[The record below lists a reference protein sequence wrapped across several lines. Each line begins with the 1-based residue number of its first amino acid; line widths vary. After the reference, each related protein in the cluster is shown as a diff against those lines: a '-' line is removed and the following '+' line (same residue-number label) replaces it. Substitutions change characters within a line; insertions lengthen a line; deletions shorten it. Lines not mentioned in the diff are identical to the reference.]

1 MTAKSFEALDQPQ
14 RRDER
19 RGSEPSVFS
28 ALIASLRLIVLGYAV
43 ALGAVGSTAYG
54 RINVTTLPGRDT
66 VQLTVYNSAD
76 LTMVK
81 ETRTLV
87 FRKGL
92 NHLEFSWANTLI
104 DPTSVEFRALSHADE
119 VDVLDVSFPPRVTD
133 TLEWRINSEYAGEV
147 KVEIRYFTSGI
158 SWAADYVA
166 EASKDEKAMSLAGSV
181 RVNNNSGEDYENAQ
195 VRLVVGVVRLVEEIR
210 QLAQAQ
216 QMRLSGNVSKSGS
229 GALYLDGGN
238 TFMRLGD
245 VMEDSLAKTANKP
258 REIVK
263 EEMSEYFLYTVEG
276 HDTIRNGWSKRLPSF
291 KTPNV
296 PVTSYYKF
304 EKEHWGDSVMRYYR
318 FTNSV
323 PSKLGSEPLP
333 DGTVKAFRVVNDDQL
348 YQYVG
353 ATQVKYIPVNETV
366 ELELGNDPEV
376 LIKPTLMDWQKT
388 DVKFDQ
394 NDNISGWTI
403 KQTWRFEVQ
412 NSKEIDVVLDIRR
425 NFNGDW
431 DLETQ
436 AEREKVD
443 ANQVKFVVPLK
454 PHEKRTFTYDLTT
467 RFGVNG
473 TRSLTRTPSESA
485 AGETYTVKSGDTLT
499 AIAMA
504 HGTTVNELRSANNL
518 GSDRIVVGQKLKIP
532 AKAVPADSGAGQ

>member
-1 MTAKSFEALDQPQ
+1 MKRNLENGVL
-14 RRDER
+14 
-19 RGSEPSVFS
+19 RGEGQW
-28 ALIASLRLIVLGYAV
+28 ASLLRKRILLV
-43 ALGAVGSTAYG
+43 ALLVAVGVPAAQA

-104 DPTSVEFRALSHADE
+104 DPTSVEFRALTHADG

-181 RVNNNSGEDYENAQ
+181 RVNNNSGEDFENAQ

-210 QLAQAQ
+210 QLAQAGHPQ
-216 QMRLSGNVSKSGS
+216 RAAGQLKDSPGFITQLSTSGEVN
-229 GALYLDGGN
+229 GARALAKAIDA
-238 TFMRLGD
+238 
-245 VMEDSLAKTANKP
+245 EDSK
-258 REIVK
+258 REIIK

-276 HDTIRNGWSKRLPSF
+276 RDTILNGWSKRLPSF

-304 EKEHWGDSVMRYYR
+304 EKERWGDSVMRYYR

-323 PSKLGSEPLP
+323 ASKLGKEPLP
-333 DGTVKAFRVVNDDQL
+333 DGTVKAFRLVNDDQL

-353 ATQVKYIPVNETV
+353 ATQVKYIPINETV

-376 LIKPTLMDWQKT
+376 LIKPTLMNWQKT
-388 DVKFDQ
+388 DIKFDQ
-394 NDNISGWTI
+394 YDNVSGWTI
-403 KQTWRFEVQ
+403 KQSWQFEVQ
-412 NSKEIDVVLDIRR
+412 NSKDINVVLDIRR
-425 NFNGDW
+425 NFVGDW
-431 DLETQ
+431 DLDTK

-443 ANQVKFVVPLK
+443 ANSVKFIVPLR
-454 PHEKRTFTYDLTT
+454 PHEKKTFPYDLTT
-467 RFGVNG
+467 RYGVNV
-473 TRSLTRTPSESA
+473 TR
-485 AGETYTVKSGDTLT
+485 
-499 AIAMA
+499 
-504 HGTTVNELRSANNL
+504 
-518 GSDRIVVGQKLKIP
+518 
-532 AKAVPADSGAGQ
+532 